1 MKGGTE
7 RAEDN
12 ATLCGKQ
19 NENHQFG
26 AGQFVHQKIAKAV
39 NRVSFVCDKILHMVL
54 RGCCCDVILNVRAPT
69 EYRRDDSKE
78 NFNEEF
84 YHFPK
89 YKLKLFYE
97 I

>member
-1 MKGGTE
+1 
-7 RAEDN
+7 
-12 ATLCGKQ
+12 
-19 NENHQFG
+19 
-26 AGQFVHQKIAKAV
+26 VHQKTAKAV
-39 NRVSFVCDKILHMVL
+39 NRVSSVSDKILHIVL
-54 RGCCCDVILNVRAPT
+54 RGCWCDVILNVHAPT
-69 EYRRDDSKE
+69 EDRRDDSKE